1 MKTRP
6 VGAGLFHAGTE
17 RERERERE
25 RDGQTDI
32 TKIIVAF
39 ANFTNAPTKQ
49 QDLIAG
55 KEFHEERNVVNLA
68 PSFTSIT
75 SSKPEQKS
83 GQNELRKGIL
93 IRNIPISG

>member
-1 MKTRP
+1 MRTQRDRE
-6 VGAGLFHAGTE
+6 GE
-17 RERERERE
+17 RRT
-25 RDGQTDI
+25 DGRTSI

-39 ANFTNAPTKQ
+39 ANFSKAPTKQ
-49 QDLIAG
+49 QDLNAG
-55 KEFHEERNVVNLA
+55 KEFHEECKVLNLA